1 MDRDTVIVG
10 RLPVAPP
17 PAPYATAT
25 PEPAV
30 PSKWMRLP
38 RTAGRVA
45 LNIVFVAMMAC
56 VAIMLVPAALGF
68 QRYVILTGSMTGTY
82 DRGSIVFDRPVPV
95 STLKVGDP
103 ITYSPPPGFTHQTR
117 VTHRIWSIHPG
128 SDGDPIF
135 RTKGDANRHPD
146 VWQFTLNRPTQERVV
161 FHVPE
166 VGYLFLLLSLRDF
179 RIVLVGVPA
188 LIIGLIMLIH
198 LWREAGQ
205 EARRQRLAELGW
217 RTLTDPESGA
227 VLQPLDAPATDR
239 LPVMLDLHLGPVR
252 ARRADRRSRPRE
264 ARRSRVDLSLPLRVG
279 RLTSARDGPAP
290 VDARGIS
297 AELKQPAPG
306 ACVAAIRLLIVH
318 SAPAIKTR

>member
-10 RLPVAPP
+10 RLPVAPL

-30 PSKWMRLP
+30 LSRWVRLP

-45 LNIVFVAMMAC
+45 LNIVFMAMMAC

-82 DRGSIVFDRPVPV
+82 DRGSIVYDRPVPV
-95 STLKVGDP
+95 SELKVGDP

-117 VTHRIWSIHPG
+117 VTHRIWSIHRGPG
-128 SDGDPIF
+128 GDRIF
-135 RTKGDANRHPD
+135 KTKGDANRHPD
-146 VWQFTLNRPTQERVV
+146 VWQFTLNQATQERVV

-188 LIIGLIMLIH
+188 VIIGLIMLIR

-217 RTLTDPESGA
+217 RTLSDPESGA
-227 VLQPLDAPATDR
+227 VLQPLDAPATHC
-239 LPVMLDLHLGPVR
+239 LPVMLDLRLPPLR
-252 ARRADRRSRPRE
+252 ARSVDRRSRLRIVT
-264 ARRSRVDLSLPLRVG
+264 RSCLDLSLPLRVG
-279 RLTSARDGPAP
+279 RLTSAGAAGG
-290 VDARGIS
+290 DADAWETS
-297 AELKQPAPG
+297 VEHDQPDPG
-306 ACVAAIRLLIVH
+306 ASVATIRLLVAH
-318 SAPAIKTR
+318 SS